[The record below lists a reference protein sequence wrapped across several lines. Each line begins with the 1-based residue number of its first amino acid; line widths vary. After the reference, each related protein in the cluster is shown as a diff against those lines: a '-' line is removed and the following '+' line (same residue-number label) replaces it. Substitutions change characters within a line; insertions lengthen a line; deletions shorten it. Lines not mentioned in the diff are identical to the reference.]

1 MDIGKVIGGGFR
13 LVRERPAAVLVWGL
27 IYMLA
32 VIAMTFAMRPLMLSQ
47 MQAIGGDPQA
57 ALANFGSMMGRIAL
71 FGLIFILIYA
81 VLFAAAQRA
90 ILQPEREGFF
100 YLRLGMDELR
110 QLALSIIFIIGFYV
124 ALVVVMVL
132 LGLLVGVIGAATGS
146 FAFAAVLMVVEFVAM
161 FVLAIWFC
169 TRFALAFPLTLLRG
183 KIIIGE
189 SWRITRGR
197 FWPLFAS
204 FLVVFLILILMI
216 AIVSMVTNGGYFAQL
231 ARSGGD
237 PVAVQQA
244 AQQQMAEQFGAI
256 NGKMIVRWVVSA
268 IAGGLTVAI
277 WGGTLATAAHEL
289 TYRPDEIAE
298 TFA

>member
-1 MDIGKVIGGGFR
+1 MDIGRVIGGGFR
-13 LVRERPAAVLVWGL
+13 LLREKPAAVLVWGL

-32 VIAMTFAMRPLMLSQ
+32 IVGMTFAMRPLMLSQ
-47 MQAIGGDPQA
+47 MQAMGGDPQA
-57 ALANFGSMMGRIAL
+57 ALANFGAMMGRIAL
-71 FGLIFILIYA
+71 FGLVFLVVYA
-81 VLFAAAQRA
+81 VLFTASQRA

-110 QLALSIIFIIGFYV
+110 QLALSIIFVVGFYI

-132 LGLLVGVIGAATGS
+132 LGILLGLLGAATGS
-146 FAFAAVLMVVEFVAM
+146 FGFIAVLMVVEFAAM
-161 FVLAIWFC
+161 FVLSIWFC

-197 FWPLFAS
+197 FWPLFAA
-204 FLVVFLILILMI
+204 FLVVFLILLLIF
-216 AIVSMVTNGGYFAQL
+216 AIVSVVTNGGYFAQL
-231 ARSGGD
+231 AQSGGN
-237 PVAVQQA
+237 PAAVQHA

-256 NGKMIVRWVVSA
+256 NGKMIVRWVVSGV
-268 IAGGLTVAI
+268 AGGFIVAI
-277 WGGTLATAAHEL
+277 WGGTLATAAREL
-289 TYRPDEIAE
+289 SYNPEAIAE